1 MKKPYK
7 VEFDFNNQQRA
18 KEIVN
23 GSSIAS
29 QVYNLLNTVKK
40 TYEWDNDRIRKMDG
54 QLNDLNHEI
63 EATSDAREISRI
75 AKEIQSVRVKR
86 RILKYERSQ
95 LENFYNVIVKG
106 NMIQSISTA
115 NSSVDSE
122 KHAQS
127 KLKYWNRDDKMDT
140 TISDKMGEFYN
151 SIEITYKKPRVRKPI
166 NQQV

>member
-7 VEFDFNNQQRA
+7 VEFDFNGQSRA

-40 TYEWDNDRIRKMDG
+40 TYEWDNMKIRQMDG
-54 QLNDLNHEI
+54 TLNDLSHKL
-63 EATSDAREISRI
+63 EATTDP
-75 AKEIQSVRVKR
+75 KEILRVGREMQQLRVQR

-95 LENFYNVIVKG
+95 LENFYNSITKG
-106 NMIQSISTA
+106 NMIQSIQSC

-127 KLKYWNRDDKMDT
+127 NLKYWCRDDKMDES
-140 TISDKMGEFYN
+140 ISAQMGTFY
-151 SIEITYKKPRVRKPI
+151 SDIKISYKKPQPKKQI
-166 NQQV
+166 A